1 MEMPK
6 QKKILMPR
14 GAIQKK
20 AEWSGTRGSYLTHI
34 PNLSRDTLEEIE
46 VVPIREPFTYSRVV
60 YDHDRSEYVYEV
72 WEPQLNAEEKEFLD
86 MIKDSLNRTLEYE
99 WDKMAEKDKKE
110 YLQEAVDSFIKS
122 RGLRL
127 APASKDKLVY
137 CIIRDFVGYGPV
149 DVLMADPRIED
160 VSCDGTGIPLFIF
173 HQKFESIKTNVVFDD
188 DDGLNSFAVM
198 LGQRCAKQISVANPI
213 LDGTSV
219 EGHRVQATY
228 SHEVTTRGSS
238 FTIRRYKEKP
248 FTPVELV
255 KFGTASAEMV
265 AYLWVAVENG
275 KSMMVCGG
283 TASGKTATLNSAALF
298 IRPGAKI
305 VSIEDTREINLH
317 HENWIPGTTRSG
329 VGGRG
334 PDGKAGGEIDMYALV
349 RAALRQRPN
358 YIVVGEV
365 RGKETYTMF
374 QAMAT
379 GHPTMSTMHAD
390 SVKSMVN
397 RLENPPINTPRILL
411 TALNF
416 VIIQS
421 HARIGDSI
429 VRRMKQIV
437 ELVGF
442 EPETN
447 ELITN
452 TVYEWDAATD
462 TFVYKGH
469 SFLFDEIM
477 EMKNMTHE
485 EMEAEFQRRV
495 DIINYMLQ
503 KNLIDFR
510 EIAKIVVQ
518 YWTGSDP
525 ELEDNLLKAHIRLRP
540 EEYLAVAWMN
550 TTFAAVGAVVAAF
563 VAALFLLILS
573 IPIVTL
579 LTIFALV
586 AAIPIFFSYM
596 YAFGLPVGYHGKPAG
611 MAKKRGHK
619 IDKRISGAMSFISAM
634 ASADVPVD
642 VIFKEL
648 SKQTIYG
655 EVAKEAEWITRDTEL
670 LGLDILTA
678 IRKAAQRSPSSKFSD
693 FLQGVV
699 TTSTS
704 GGQLKPY
711 FLVKAEQFEKED
723 RLEMRKKMETL
734 GMLAESF
741 VTVVV
746 AFPLFL
752 VVIMAIM
759 ALISKTGSG
768 FVVLLLYVVVALMI
782 PMSQFGFIF
791 VIWNMEQEG

>member
-1 MEMPK
+1 MPK

-14 GAIQKK
+14 GAIQQK

-34 PNLSRDTLEEIE
+34 PNLARDTLEEIE
-46 VVPIREPFTYSRVV
+46 VTPIREPISYSRVV
-60 YDHDRSEYVYEV
+60 YDHDRSEYIYEV

-127 APASKDKLVY
+127 APASKDKIVY
-137 CIIRDFVGYGPV
+137 YIIRDFVGYGPV
-149 DVLMADPRIED
+149 DVLMSDLRIED

-173 HQKFESIKTNVVFDD
+173 HQKFESIKTSVIFDD
-188 DDGLNSFAVM
+188 EDALNSFAVM
-198 LGQRCAKQISVANPI
+198 LGQRCGKQISVANPI

-228 SHEVTTRGSS
+228 SKEVTTRGSS

-265 AYLWVAVENG
+265 AYLWVAVESG

-283 TASGKTATLNSAALF
+283 TASGKTATLNS
-298 IRPGAKI
+298 
-305 VSIEDTREINLH
+305 
-317 HENWIPGTTRSG
+317 
-329 VGGRG
+329 
-334 PDGKAGGEIDMYALV
+334 
-349 RAALRQRPN
+349 
-358 YIVVGEV
+358 
-365 RGKETYTMF
+365 
-374 QAMAT
+374 
-379 GHPTMSTMHAD
+379 
-390 SVKSMVN
+390 
-397 RLENPPINTPRILL
+397 
-411 TALNF
+411 

-503 KNLIDFR
+503 KGMLDFR
-510 EIAKIVVQ
+510 EIAKLVVQ
-518 YWTGSDP
+518 YYQY
-525 ELEDNLLKAHIRLRP
+525 P
-540 EEYLAVAWMN
+540 EETAKRVREEMGWQDHAVMKTVEAGGE
-550 TTFAAVGAVVAAF
+550 TVG
-563 VAALFLLILS
+563 
-573 IPIVTL
+573 
-579 LTIFALV
+579 
-586 AAIPIFFSYM
+586 
-596 YAFGLPVGYHGKPAG
+596 
-611 MAKKRGHK
+611 
-619 IDKRISGAMSFISAM
+619 
-634 ASADVPVD
+634 
-642 VIFKEL
+642 
-648 SKQTIYG
+648 
-655 EVAKEAEWITRDTEL
+655 
-670 LGLDILTA
+670 
-678 IRKAAQRSPSSKFSD
+678 
-693 FLQGVV
+693 
-699 TTSTS
+699 
-704 GGQLKPY
+704 
-711 FLVKAEQFEKED
+711 
-723 RLEMRKKMETL
+723 
-734 GMLAESF
+734 
-741 VTVVV
+741 
-746 AFPLFL
+746 
-752 VVIMAIM
+752 
-759 ALISKTGSG
+759 
-768 FVVLLLYVVVALMI
+768 
-782 PMSQFGFIF
+782 
-791 VIWNMEQEG
+791 